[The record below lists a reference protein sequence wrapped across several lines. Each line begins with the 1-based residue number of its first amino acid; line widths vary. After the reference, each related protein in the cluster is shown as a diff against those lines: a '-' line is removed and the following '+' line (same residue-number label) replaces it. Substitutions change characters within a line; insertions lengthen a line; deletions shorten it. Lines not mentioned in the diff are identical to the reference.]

1 MADKPQAGQEQG
13 GMVQAMPDAEGWPEA
28 DRWFLREVLPLEAS
42 LMLYLSHNWDNKS
55 DLPDLRQ
62 EVYARVCEAAQQQ
75 LPLSAKSFL
84 FATARNLLIDLVRHK
99 RVVQIEAMAD
109 LETLDIAS
117 EQPGPER
124 EVAAREDL
132 RAVHAAI
139 RRLPPRC
146 QQTVV
151 LRKVEGLTLREIGV
165 RMNISEKTVERHLT
179 EGLRVLADVLYGE
192 SRKGMKR

>member
-1 MADKPQAGQEQG
+1 MGDGPKIGQEHAG
-13 GMVQAMPDAEGWPEA
+13 VFRAGLSMPGADA
-28 DRWFLREVLPLEAS
+28 WFVREVLPLEAS
-42 LMLYLSHNWDNKS
+42 LMQYLARNWENRS

-62 EVYARVCEAAQQQ
+62 EIYGRICEAAREEI
-75 LPLSAKSFL
+75 PSSAKSFL
-84 FATARNLLIDLVRHK
+84 FATARNLLIDLVRHS

-109 LETLDIAS
+109 LEALDIAS

-124 EVAAREDL
+124 EVSAREEL

-146 QQTVV
+146 QESVV
-151 LRKVEGLTLREIGV
+151 LRKIEGLSLREIGM

-179 EGLRVLADVLYGE
+179 DGLRALAEVLYGE
-192 SRKGMKR
+192 TKPRARP